1 MDNENEA
8 SDMSDNPTEQPRHRN
23 IVLSIL
29 NAIDQ
34 AFGWI
39 ECVVVAGSVL
49 IMAALMSAHVVGNL
63 LFDRGI
69 PGTYEVTE
77 MLIVVMTFVGVGYA
91 ARCARHISMSAI
103 YDQLSGGLRKALLI
117 LICLGTGGLMFYF
130 AYKSAQYDITLYER
144 GRASSSLG
152 VPLWMV
158 NLALPI
164 GFTLAGVQ
172 YLLTIIR
179 NLVSDDIYRSFN
191 EKEEYSAVPIDDSG
205 QTHTSEAPHGV

>member
-1 MDNENEA
+1 MSEDNAGQAGN
-8 SDMSDNPTEQPRHRN
+8 RN
-23 IVLSIL
+23 ILLSAL

-34 AFGWI
+34 AFGWL
-39 ECVVVAGSVL
+39 ERVVVAGSVL
-49 IMAALMSAHVVGNL
+49 IMAGLMSAHVVGNL

-103 YDQLSGGLRKALLI
+103 YDQLSGWARKAMLI
-117 LICLGTGGLMFYF
+117 VICLGTGALMFYF

-172 YLLTIIR
+172 YLLTIVR
-179 NLVSDDIYRSFN
+179 NLISDDIYRSFN
-191 EKEEYSAVPIDDSG
+191 EKEEYSDIPLDDSG
-205 QTHTSEAPHGV
+205 QTHTSQEPHGV